1 VTSPHRTIDV
11 RTPDGRTLH
20 VHDDGEP
27 GDDRAPV
34 LVHHGTPS
42 AGAPDPTALTDARE
56 RGLRLIG
63 YDRPGYGGSTR
74 APGRTVADVAD
85 DAQVIADALDLER
98 LLTWGASGGGPH
110 ALACAV
116 LLPER
121 FRAAALV
128 AGVAPYGVA
137 GLDWVADMGQDN
149 VEEFGAAMQGEE
161 PLRGFLE
168 RARNGILAAT
178 PDTLADEMATIL
190 PPVDVAALSAGF
202 AEHLHR
208 SMSEGL
214 APGTEG
220 WLDDDLA
227 FVTGWELDLAALRV
241 PVLVVVG
248 GQDLMVPPAH
258 GRWLAQHVPGAEAWV
273 RDHEG
278 HLSLLADIGS
288 VHAWL
293 LEHWGA

>member
-1 VTSPHRTIDV
+1 MTSPLRTLDV

-27 GDDRAPV
+27 GDARVPV

-42 AGAPDPTALTDARE
+42 AGAPDPIALTDARE

-63 YDRPGYGGSTR
+63 YDRPGYAGSDR
-74 APGRTVADVAD
+74 APGRAVTDVAD
-85 DAQVIADALDLER
+85 DVEAVADALGLGR

-116 LLPER
+116 LLPDR

-128 AGVAPYGVA
+128 AGVAPYGVE
-137 GLDWVADMGQDN
+137 GLDWTAGMGQDN
-149 VEEFGAAMQGEE
+149 IDEFGAAMEGEQ

-168 RARNGILAAT
+168 RARDGILAAT
-178 PDTLADEMATIL
+178 PRTLADEMASIL

-202 AEHLHR
+202 ADHLHA
-208 SMSEGL
+208 SMSEAL
-214 APGTEG
+214 APGYEG

-227 FVTGWELDLAALRV
+227 FVTGWELDLSALRV
-241 PVLVVVG
+241 PLLVVAG
-248 GQDLMVPPAH
+248 GADLMVPPAH
-258 GRWLAQHVPGAEAWV
+258 GRWLAAHAPGAQAWLH
-273 RDHEG
+273 DDEG
-278 HLSLLADIGS
+278 HLSLLANIGK

-293 LEHWGA
+293 LEHWAD